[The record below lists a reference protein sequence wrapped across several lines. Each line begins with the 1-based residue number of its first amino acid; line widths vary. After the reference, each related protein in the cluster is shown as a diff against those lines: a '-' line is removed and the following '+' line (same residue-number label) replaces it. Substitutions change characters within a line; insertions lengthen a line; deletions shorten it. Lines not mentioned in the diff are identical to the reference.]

1 MAELPIIIGGFYRS
15 GTSLLRR
22 LLDAHSAV
30 HCGPEIK
37 FFKNLHNDFPA
48 DPLGHVRLF
57 STLPSLGLGSEEILD
72 IFGGALI
79 AAHEAAASKAGKSR
93 WADKDPEN
101 VLYLEEW
108 QRLLPGGFFFVHVVR
123 HPLDTLASLLEVGF
137 RKTVPP
143 SFEEKVE
150 SLKRFV
156 QAGAD
161 YEERYPATSLR
172 IRYEDM
178 VTEPEATLANLF
190 NGLSLRWESEVLE
203 KFNLPQRG
211 SGVEDPKVSATRNVH
226 DFSVG
231 RWRRDLTRKEVAT
244 ALRILGADEFQGYPL
259 PAFQRSRWSR
269 WRLLFHNNPD

>member
-1 MAELPIIIGGFYRS
+1 
-15 GTSLLRR
+15 
-22 LLDAHSAV
+22 
-30 HCGPEIK
+30 
-37 FFKNLHNDFPA
+37 
-48 DPLGHVRLF
+48 
-57 STLPSLGLGSEEILD
+57 LGLGSEEILD